1 MGTGVDDS
9 TRPLPLLGRLLPG
22 LFYGW
27 VVAFG
32 SALVAF
38 VCVGIGFYSITVLL
52 DALVETRGWSRASVS
67 GASTLYFV
75 VTGVTGTFVGRAIDR
90 YGGRAWIA
98 GGACLLGAGLV
109 LVGQVTAPWQLYAV
123 YTLMAVGFSMSSNV
137 PTTALITRWF
147 MHLRVRAMSVSQT
160 GVSLGGIVIVPLA
173 TGLIQTEGLGFATR
187 VLAGLVVGIS
197 LPVTLLVLR
206 WDPGD
211 HGLEPDGS
219 RAPRVDN
226 PMLEDAVQRRVWTLR
241 EALGTST
248 FWLLA
253 AAFSAILFSQVGM
266 LVHELAFLRQHLSP
280 ATAALGVSTT
290 AAGSLLGRL
299 VVGAFADR
307 VEKRWLCMALF
318 GLQACALIGFTLARG
333 PAALYIAAFAFGST
347 IGNIFMM
354 QGLLVG
360 EMFGIPSYGRVFGM
374 LQLLTQVAG
383 VLGPVGVALA
393 FEWSGGYAGSA
404 RLLAAFCAV
413 ALLLV
418 SRIRPASPPLAG
430 TGPPDARAGELCSPL
445 TRQDG

>member
-1 MGTGVDDS
+1 MGTGVDDPA
-9 TRPLPLLGRLLPG
+9 RPLPLLGRLLPG
-22 LFYGW
+22 VFYGW
-27 VVAFG
+27 VVALG

-38 VCVGIGFYSITVLL
+38 VCVGIGFYSIAVFL
-52 DALVETRGWSRASVS
+52 DALVEAHGWSKASVS

-75 VTGVTGTFVGRAIDR
+75 VTGVTGTLVGRAIDR

-98 GGACLLGAGLV
+98 GGACLLGTGLI
-109 LVGQVTAPWQLYAV
+109 LVGRVTAPWQLYGV
-123 YTLMAVGFSMSSNV
+123 YALMAVGFSMSSNV

-147 MHLRVRAMSVSQT
+147 IQLRVRAMSVSQT
-160 GVSLGGIVIVPLA
+160 GVSLGGMVIVPLA

-211 HGLEPDGS
+211 YGLEPDGS
-219 RAPRVDN
+219 RASRVDN
-226 PMLEDAVQRRVWTLR
+226 PLLEDSVQRRVWTLR

-253 AAFSAILFSQVGM
+253 AAFAAILFSQVGM

-280 ATAALGVSTT
+280 AAAALGVSTT
-290 AAGSLLGRL
+290 AAGSMLGRL
-299 VVGAFADR
+299 AVGAFADR
-307 VEKRWLCMALF
+307 VDKRRLCMALF
-318 GLQACALIGFTLARG
+318 GVQACALIGFTLASG
-333 PAALYIAAFAFGST
+333 SVALYLAAFCFGST

-374 LQLLTQVAG
+374 LQLVTQIAG
-383 VLGPVGVALA
+383 GLGPVGVGLA
-393 FEWSGGYAGSA
+393 FEWSGGYTAST
-404 RLLAAFCAV
+404 RLLAASCGV

-418 SRIRPASPPLAG
+418 SRVRPA
-430 TGPPDARAGELCSPL
+430 RAPSGANA
-445 TRQDG
+445 